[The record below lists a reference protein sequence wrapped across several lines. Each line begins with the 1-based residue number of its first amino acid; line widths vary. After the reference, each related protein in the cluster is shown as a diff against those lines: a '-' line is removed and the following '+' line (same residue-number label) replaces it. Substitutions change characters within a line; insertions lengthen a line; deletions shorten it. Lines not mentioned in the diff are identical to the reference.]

1 MGNSVPVV
9 GDCVCYEG
17 AENRSPEQLKRN
29 RRRTLA
35 LLRRTGFRHSEEVSM
50 ARERLKARARERR
63 EKREALHAQLAEAT
77 GVGSGSEEPSK
88 FREQFIREAQ
98 EMRHTNYLLA
108 CDGYNMRVQIKAL
121 EDARAAEKV
130 AAKAEKEFT
139 LSLEISTLTV
149 RDYVEGQT
157 RLSLEFELSCG
168 GTCIIDAD
176 WMRDAQKDSVTYVR
190 GSFSAALRFS
200 ATPASAPW
208 RASTRSRLCP
218 LTPPPPLPT
227 PSRNHRHGSN
237 ERFTI
242 LQLREPRLL
251 VWTLPESVMVEWDG
265 VLHVRLAVDSE
276 PQLACWLFVLSD
288 LDEVPTVRACACGG
302 AHRSLSSPPPPLLTS
317 SPLPPIPPPPHTV
330 RPALAASFDVQ
341 PAAARSLARALLL
354 RPRNHR
360 KGVQRWVRSPL
371 RRRPSH
377 ARPRAWLP
385 RDGPRAH
392 VLEVGHAED
401 RLLRA

>member
-35 LLRRTGFRHSEEVSM
+35 LLRRTGFRHSAEVSM

-218 LTPPPPLPT
+218 LTPPHTVTQPQARLQRALHDSSAAGAEAPRMDAP
-227 PSRNHRHGSN
+227 RERHG
-237 ERFTI
+237 RVG
-242 LQLREPRLL
+242 RRAPR
-251 VWTLPESVMVEWDG
+251 SA
-265 VLHVRLAVDSE
+265 R
-276 PQLACWLFVLSD
+276 
-288 LDEVPTVRACACGG
+288 CGQ
-302 AHRSLSSPPPPLLTS
+302 R
-317 SPLPPIPPPPHTV
+317 
-330 RPALAASFDVQ
+330 
-341 PAAARSLARALLL
+341 AAARVLALCAL
-354 RPRNHR
+354 RP
-360 KGVQRWVRSPL
+360 
-371 RRRPSH
+371 
-377 ARPRAWLP
+377 
-385 RDGPRAH
+385 
-392 VLEVGHAED
+392 
-401 RLLRA
+401 